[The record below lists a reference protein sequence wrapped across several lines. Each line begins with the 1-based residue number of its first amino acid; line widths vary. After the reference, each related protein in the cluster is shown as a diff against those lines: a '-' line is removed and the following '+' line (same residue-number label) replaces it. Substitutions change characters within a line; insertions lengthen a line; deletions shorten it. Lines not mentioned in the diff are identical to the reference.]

1 MAWRRDGES
10 LHLPLELPAID
21 PRRCRTD
28 GLRASE
34 HRAWMH
40 FISRMEALSPD
51 FTWAWAAHD
60 VAHPAS
66 YLKIFR
72 HPRFGRLTATSTSFA
87 V

>member
-1 MAWRRDGES
+1 
-10 LHLPLELPAID
+10 
-21 PRRCRTD
+21 
-28 GLRASE
+28 
-34 HRAWMH
+34 MH

-60 VAHPAS
+60 IAHPAS
-66 YLKIFR
+66 YLKLFR